1 MASREYETR
10 ENHQN
15 RTADEKKGG
24 NKFLLGAFIG
34 GIAGAAAGMLLA
46 PKAGKELRSK
56 LNQQLNR
63 LMDQSLQLRGSFV
76 PGKQDIPEDSAP
88 TAYISL
94 EPVKPDHE
102 AAVNEMMDSDEEV
115 QRRLEEAKRALEEEE
130 NRISVK

>member
-10 ENHQN
+10 ENHQI
-15 RTADEKKGG
+15 RAADEKGG

-56 LNQQLNR
+56 LNQQLSR
-63 LMDQSLQLRGSFV
+63 LMDQSQQLRETFV
-76 PGKQDIPEDSAP
+76 PGKQETPEDSAP
-88 TAYISL
+88 TTYISL

-102 AAVNEMMDSDEEV
+102 AAVKEIIESDEEV
-115 QRRLEEAKRALEEEE
+115 QRRLEEAKRAFEEEE